1 MSGAAMQGDA
11 DPTEGHCDPAFAP
24 LRDAFRENFAA
35 HGELGAGLAVMH
47 RGRLVVDL
55 WGGWC
60 DPSQTRRWQRDTL
73 VCMMSVA
80 KSVTALGVHALAD
93 DGLLDLDA
101 PIARYWPEYGCHGK
115 AATPLRWALCHLAGV
130 PVVEGPPRGAIYDW
144 QAMTSALAAQVPMV
158 APGTEPIYHTMTQ
171 GFLLGEVLR
180 RVTGRSPGAFLR
192 ERIAGPLGM
201 DYAIGLTPGQA
212 ARCATMVPA
221 AGTVLAIAQSGD
233 PTSLLARAWA
243 QLPAAEDFNS
253 PAWRAAEIPSAN
265 GHGTARAI
273 ATLYGALAQGG
284 QVEGI
289 RVISAAALERATAL
303 QWHAR
308 SAASGLT
315 FRAALGFFLNCPP
328 DRPMGP
334 NPATFGHSGAG
345 GAQSF
350 ADPAAGIGFCYAPNR
365 MHGGIDIGPR
375 AQNLIEA
382 LFRCLA

>member
-1 MSGAAMQGDA
+1 MEGD
-11 DPTEGHCDPAFAP
+11 CDPAFAP
-24 LRDAFRENFAA
+24 LRDAFHENFTAR
-35 HGELGAGLAVMH
+35 GELGAAVAVMH

-55 WGGWC
+55 WGGWQ
-60 DPSQTRRWQRDTL
+60 DQARQRRWAGETL

-80 KSVTALGVHALAD
+80 KSVTAFCVHALAD
-93 DGLLDLDA
+93 DGLIDLDA
-101 PIARYWPEYGCHGK
+101 PIARYWPDYDCHGK
-115 AATPLRWALCHLAGV
+115 GATPVRWALCHLAGV

-144 QAMTSALAAQVPMV
+144 NAMTAALAAQVPMV
-158 APGTEPIYHTMTQ
+158 PPGGEPVYHTMTQ
-171 GFLLGEVLR
+171 GFLLGELVR
-180 RVTGRSPGAFLR
+180 RVTGLSLGRFLR
-192 ERIAGPLGM
+192 QRVAAPLGI
-201 DYAIGLTPGQA
+201 DYAIGLSPEQA

-221 AGTVLAIAQSGD
+221 AGNLLAIAQSGD

-243 QLPAAEDFNS
+243 QLPAEEDFNS
-253 PAWRAAEIPSAN
+253 AAWRAAEIPSAN

-273 ATLYGALAQGG
+273 ATFYGALAQGG
-284 QVEGI
+284 RLGDV
-289 RVISAAALERATAL
+289 RLISPVALERATTQ

-375 AQNLIEA
+375 AKVLIEA

>member
-1 MSGAAMQGDA
+1 MIQ
-11 DPTEGHCDPAFAP
+11 GHCDAAFAP
-24 LRDAFRENFAA
+24 LRDAFAANFER
-35 HGELGAGLAVMH
+35 HGELGAAVAVMRH
-47 RGRLVVDL
+47 GEMVVDL
-55 WGGWC
+55 WGGWR
-60 DPSQTRRWQRDTL
+60 DPARTQAWDRDTI

-80 KSVTALGVHALAD
+80 KAVTALCVHALAD
-93 DGLLDLDA
+93 DGMLDLDA
-101 PIARYWPEYGCHGK
+101 PIARYWPDYGCHGK
-115 AATPLRWALCHLAGV
+115 EATPVRWALCHLAGV

-144 QAMTSALAAQVPMV
+144 GAMTRALAAQAPMV
-158 APGTEPIYHTMTQ
+158 TPGTEPIYHTMTQ
-171 GFLLGEVLR
+171 GFLLGEIVR
-180 RVTGRSPGAFLR
+180 RVTGLSLGAYLR
-192 ERIAGPLGM
+192 QRITGPLGL
-201 DYAIGLTPGQA
+201 DYAIGLDAAQA
-212 ARCATMVPA
+212 ARCAQMVPS

-243 QLPAAEDFNS
+243 QLPAEEDFNS

-273 ATLYGALAQGG
+273 ATLYGALACGAP
-284 QVEGI
+284 
-289 RVISAAALERATAL
+289 RVISAEALSRATAL

-350 ADPAAGIGFCYAPNR
+350 ADPGAGIGFCYAPNR

-375 AQNLIEA
+375 AQSLIEA
-382 LFRCLA
+382 LFRCLT

>member
-1 MSGAAMQGDA
+1 MSEPATIAGD
-11 DPTEGHCDPAFAP
+11 CDPAFLP
-24 LRDAFRENFAA
+24 LRDAFAANFAL
-35 HGELGAGLAVMH
+35 HGELGAAVAVMRH
-47 RGRLVVDL
+47 GRMVVDL
-55 WGGWC
+55 WGGWR
-60 DPSQTRRWQRDTL
+60 DPARSLPWQRDTM

-80 KSVTALGVHALAD
+80 KAVTALCVHLLVD
-93 DGLLDLDA
+93 DGRIDLDA
-101 PIARYWPEYGCHGK
+101 PVARYWPEYGCHGK
-115 AATPLRWALCHLAGV
+115 QETPVRWALCHLAGV
-130 PVVEGPPRGAIYDW
+130 PVVQGPPRGAIYDGA
-144 QAMTSALAAQVPMV
+144 AMASALAAQVPMV
-158 APGTEPIYHTMTQ
+158 APGTTPIYHTMTQ
-171 GFLLGEVLR
+171 GFLLGELLR
-180 RVTGRSPGAFLR
+180 RVTGLTLGEFLR
-192 ERIAGPLGM
+192 RRIAAPLGL
-201 DYAIGLTPGQA
+201 DYAIGLTAEEA
-212 ARCATMVPA
+212 ARCASMVPS

-233 PTSLLARAWA
+233 PASLLARAWA
-243 QLPAAEDFNS
+243 QLPAEEDFNS
-253 PAWRAAEIPSAN
+253 PTWRAAEIPSAN

-284 QVEGI
+284 RLGDV
-289 RVISAAALERATAL
+289 RLISAEALARATAL

-308 SAASGLT
+308 SEASGLT

-375 AQNLIEA
+375 AQALIAA

>member
-1 MSGAAMQGDA
+1 MDHSI
-11 DPTEGHCDPAFAP
+11 EGECDPAFLP
-24 LRDAFRENFAA
+24 LRDAFRANFAE
-35 HGELGAGLAVMH
+35 HGELGAAVAVMH

-55 WGGWC
+55 WGGWQ
-60 DPSQTRRWQRDTL
+60 DPARQRRWERDSI

-80 KSVTALGVHALAD
+80 KSVTAFCVHALAD
-93 DGLLDLDA
+93 DGLIDLDA
-101 PIARYWPEYGCHGK
+101 PIARYWPDYGCHGK
-115 AATPLRWALCHLAGV
+115 EATPVRWALCHLAGV

-144 QAMTSALAAQVPMV
+144 NAMTQALAAQVPMV
-158 APGTEPIYHTMTQ
+158 PPGGEAVYHTMTQ
-171 GFLLGEVLR
+171 GFLLGELVR
-180 RVTGRSPGAFLR
+180 RVTGVSLGQFLQR
-192 ERIAGPLGM
+192 RVAGPLGI
-201 DYAIGLTPGQA
+201 DYAIGLSPDQA
-212 ARCATMVPA
+212 ARCATMVPS
-221 AGTVLAIAQSGD
+221 AGNVLAIAQSGD
-233 PTSLLARAWA
+233 PKSLLARAWA
-243 QLPAAEDFNS
+243 QLPAEEDFNS
-253 PAWRAAEIPSAN
+253 AAWRASEIPSAN

-273 ATLYGALAQGG
+273 ATFYGALAQGG
-284 QVEGI
+284 RLGDVRLI
-289 RVISAAALERATAL
+289 SSAALDRATTQ

-375 AQNLIEA
+375 ANGLIEA
-382 LFRCLA
+382 LFRCVA

>member
-1 MSGAAMQGDA
+1 VDGL
-11 DPTEGHCDPAFAP
+11 CDPAFAK
-24 LRDAFRENFAA
+24 LRDAFRANFAE
-35 HGELGAGLAVMH
+35 HGECGAAVAVMQ

-55 WGGWC
+55 WGGWR
-60 DPSQTRRWQRDTL
+60 DPARTQPWERDTT

-80 KSVTALGVHALAD
+80 KAVTALCVHALAD

-115 AATPLRWALCHLAGV
+115 QDTPVRWALCHLAGV

-144 QAMTSALAAQVPMV
+144 DAMTAAIVAQAPMV
-158 APGTEPIYHTMTQ
+158 APGTTPIYHTMTQ
-171 GFLLGEVLR
+171 GFLLGEIVR
-180 RVTGRSPGAFLR
+180 RVTGLTLGEFLR
-192 ERIAGPLGM
+192 RRIAAPLGL
-201 DYAIGLTPGQA
+201 DYAIGLVPEQQ
-212 ARCATMVPA
+212 ARCATMVPS

-243 QLPAAEDFNS
+243 QLPAEEDFNS
-253 PAWRAAEIPSAN
+253 TAWRAAEIPSAN

-284 QVEGI
+284 RLGEQRI
-289 RVISAAALERATAL
+289 LSADGLARATAL

-308 SAASGLT
+308 SEASGLT

-375 AQNLIEA
+375 AQKLIET
-382 LFRCLA
+382 LFCCLG